1 VNDERDLASAFAAH
15 APGALEEAYQR
26 YGVLLRAAAR
36 HVLGNDADVRDCV
49 HEALIRVWS
58 REGAYRPARGALRA
72 FLVVCVRNEAISRRR
87 STARQ
92 VALERRSANDAVT
105 AVDPAERIAIR
116 AALAA
121 LPPEQRAVIELA
133 YWGDYTQTEIAA
145 KLAVPLGTI
154 KSRASLGLRKL
165 ARALGAGE

>member
-1 VNDERDLASAFAAH
+1 VNDEHDLAGAFATH
-15 APGALEEAYQR
+15 APGALEEAYRR
-26 YGVLLRAAAR
+26 YGALLRAAAR
-36 HVLGNDADVRDCV
+36 HVLGSDADARDCV

-87 STARQ
+87 GAARQ
-92 VALERRSANDAVT
+92 VALERRVASEPIGD
-105 AVDPAERIAIR
+105 VDPAERIAIR
-116 AALAA
+116 AALAT
-121 LPPEQRAVIELA
+121 LPQEQRAVIELA
-133 YWGDYTQTEIAA
+133 YWGQYTQTEIAA
-145 KLAVPLGTI
+145 RLAVPLGTI